1 MKRNWEFRLPE
12 GDMYSALFL
21 GTTSKSRPHIFRNAC
36 TARQFALSG
45 NNICSTSYGWYNFT
59 SCGHG
64 SWAEKWSSFLYLQ
77 DYMNFGPSYCVGV
90 LTSNFKLTYL
100 QVLKL
105 MILSIIQKAFQFQ
118 GITIYNTTIGTPET
132 SKLLTTVIHGCQK
145 WSHVM
150 CVRKLTEPRA
160 VHECRTMIKLEM
172 VSVRYQSLNIRGAGG
187 QGTACFLIRSPVLF
201 KASNSKVWSSR
212 SVIRQN

>member
-1 MKRNWEFRLPE
+1 
-12 GDMYSALFL
+12 
-21 GTTSKSRPHIFRNAC
+21 
-36 TARQFALSG
+36 
-45 NNICSTSYGWYNFT
+45 
-59 SCGHG
+59 
-64 SWAEKWSSFLYLQ
+64 
-77 DYMNFGPSYCVGV
+77 MNFGPSYCVGV

-201 KASNSKVWSSR
+201 KASNSKV
-212 SVIRQN
+212 